1 MSGRGSSRRAPAVT
15 KPAGTATKDRLA
27 ATLSKAFVASLVAN
41 LPMLALLLVPQL
53 LRSRA
58 GSETLLF
65 VGSTFYCALIVIAL
79 TTAPLVSA
87 WAAPKAEPWTTR
99 TACGTTREIRRTQG
113 RDFWQRV
120 GEWFLF
126 FVLAQA
132 AGFFVEWL
140 MPYVWDN
147 PAFGPQAS
155 RGGFSATATTWPT
168 PSPSTCSV
176 ACPSPGSARASASCA
191 SRGNQGAGPR
201 RLRAPQR
208 DALCMGLIASTVSAV
223 VVLFLNLA
231 QHLQYEGKLE
241 TEPEFR
247 NQRQAGRHDVE
258 PMVRPELLASHN

>member
-1 MSGRGSSRRAPAVT
+1 
-15 KPAGTATKDRLA
+15 
-27 ATLSKAFVASLVAN
+27 
-41 LPMLALLLVPQL
+41 MLALLLVPQL

-147 PAFGPQAS
+147 PAFGAPGEPRWILSYRNYVAHALTIYL
-155 RGGFSATATTWPT
+155 FSCLSFAWFGTRIRQL
-168 PSPSTCSV
+168 CL
-176 ACPSPGSARASASCA
+176 AR
-191 SRGNQGAGPR
+191 
-201 RLRAPQR
+201 
-208 DALCMGLIASTVSAV
+208 
-223 VVLFLNLA
+223 
-231 QHLQYEGKLE
+231 
-241 TEPEFR
+241 
-247 NQRQAGRHDVE
+247 
-258 PMVRPELLASHN
+258 